1 MIATPISA
9 RREFTRFA
17 PVAGPAAGFAAI
29 GRMLRLLALVAA
41 LLGNADRLSADQ
53 APASAGTPLTEAQL
67 AERAKKIYLD
77 ARSRW
82 EADTNSLEA
91 GWKLGQACFDFA
103 LAATNNAD
111 RAKSAEE
118 GIAICRRLLA
128 LKADLAQAHYFLGLN
143 LGELA
148 DTKRNLSGLRMVNE
162 MEREVWA
169 AHDLDEH
176 FDNAGPDRI
185 LGLLYW
191 QAPSII
197 SVGSRSKARKHLQR
211 AAELAPDFPENR
223 LNLIEAYTKWGER
236 ANAWREL
243 RALEKLWPS
252 ARQKLTGDEHVAD
265 WADWDK
271 RLNAIKKK
279 YPDPDV
285 HLK

>member
-1 MIATPISA
+1 
-9 RREFTRFA
+9 
-17 PVAGPAAGFAAI
+17 
-29 GRMLRLLALVAA
+29 MLRLLALVAA

-169 AHDLDEH
+169 AHDLDEQ